1 VLADLLKGGREQT
14 LVSTIEATATLRMKE
29 AGPLLASLASDNK
42 APGNARAEAIKAL
55 SELKDAR
62 LADVVKHGLAD
73 DNEAVRKEAVRQLAR
88 LGPDEAAEQLSS
100 VLDKGSL
107 GEKQNVLAILGDL
120 RGATADK
127 LIGEWLGKLS
137 AGAAPR
143 ELHLEIIEAAAKRK
157 TDAIKTALAKYEAAR
172 PADNLTAKYRE
183 TLYGGDAASGKKV
196 FLEKVEAQCL
206 RCHKLEGSGG
216 DVGPV
221 MDGIGKKYDREFL
234 LQSIVDPS
242 AKIAEGFENLT
253 ITLKGGGA
261 LIGIFKGETD
271 KELTIFSQEDGL
283 IKIPK
288 ADIASRATGLSGM
301 LPGLGEVMSRRE
313 LRDLIEF
320 MANLK

>member
-1 VLADLLKGGREQT
+1 
-14 LVSTIEATATLRMKE
+14 
-29 AGPLLASLASDNK
+29 
-42 APGNARAEAIKAL
+42 
-55 SELKDAR
+55 
-62 LADVVKHGLAD
+62 
-73 DNEAVRKEAVRQLAR
+73 
-88 LGPDEAAEQLSS
+88 
-100 VLDKGSL
+100 
-107 GEKQNVLAILGDL
+107 
-120 RGATADK
+120 
-127 LIGEWLGKLS
+127 
-137 AGAAPR
+137 
-143 ELHLEIIEAAAKRK
+143 
-157 TDAIKTALAKYEAAR
+157 
-172 PADNLTAKYRE
+172 
-183 TLYGGDAASGKKV
+183 V

-216 DVGPV
+216 DVGPA

-253 ITLKGGGA
+253 VTLKDGGA

-288 ADIASRATGLSGM
+288 ADIASRAAGQSGM

-320 MANLK
+320 LASLK